1 MLAHQRLEL
10 ADHARVT
17 AKRQFGV
24 HALLDRHQPQLL
36 EPGDLSLRE
45 RLVGE
50 VRQRRPPP
58 QRQRGSQPTPPLRR
72 LAAPQR
78 PLALPQRAL
87 QHGHIELL
95 APDPPPITPP
105 PRDQPPPPGPRPTG

>member
-10 ADHARVT
+10 AAPPRGT
-17 AKRQFGV
+17 AERQFGV

-50 VRQRRPPP
+50 VRPRRP
-58 QRQRGSQPTPPLRR
+58 
-72 LAAPQR
+72 APQ
-78 PLALPQRAL
+78 
-87 QHGHIELL
+87 
-95 APDPPPITPP
+95 
-105 PRDQPPPPGPRPTG
+105 PPPGPHPPPPPTTPPRRAARSPPAPARRPPAPARPPPARAQTRRHRAHRARPAAHNPPT